1 MSLTDKQKAIR
12 LTGIGSSESAAIAG
26 LPAFVKPI
34 EVYQEKTNPTFEREQ
49 TFLMRMGHFLEGP
62 NLEILSERE
71 GVKVSSPGTWKH
83 PELPIVD
90 TVDGIAT
97 YPDGREV
104 PVEAKLVLPWNAQEF
119 GPEETD
125 EVPLPYYAQCQ
136 HHLWARRQQGFK
148 DDLCLMPVLLGVT
161 EWRLY
166 RIPWDP
172 ELADTL
178 MGHSL
183 AFWQRHVVPRI
194 PPPPDGTKA
203 YTDYLAEK
211 YPQPQKVIV
220 PADNQAEAAAK
231 AYLQAKAASEVAEKA
246 MTQAANLL
254 RAAVADAEGMT
265 GAGWAATWKA
275 DKNGKRTF
283 RLKEGAIQ

>member
-1 MSLTDKQKAIR
+1 V
-12 LTGIGSSESAAIAG
+12 G
-26 LPAFVKPI
+26 L
-34 EVYQEKTNPTFEREQ
+34 
-49 TFLMRMGHFLEGP
+49 
-62 NLEILSERE
+62 
-71 GVKVSSPGTWKH
+71 
-83 PELPIVD
+83 
-90 TVDGIAT
+90 
-97 YPDGREV
+97 
-104 PVEAKLVLPWNAQEF
+104 
-119 GPEETD
+119 
-125 EVPLPYYAQCQ
+125 
-136 HHLWARRQQGFK
+136 
-148 DDLCLMPVLLGVT
+148 T

-166 RIPWDP
+166 RVPWVP
-172 ELADTL
+172 EIAESLIR
-178 MGHSL
+178 HSL
-183 AFWQRHVVPRI
+183 EFWANHVVPRI